1 MYMYYVWR
9 KWHEQNL
16 RSWGELI
23 FFRDILEA
31 FARRRLRNTRFA
43 TLEESHRRSL
53 FHRSAQVKIKK
64 LRPPSPFWDLCAYF
78 PNQLYAILTWT
89 AVGMMF
95 FISTRPKTEE
105 ELAMKVMWGLYKNL
119 KAKKNRLLNQK
130 RPTTAWWKRVEP
142 CGGLR
147 LLKAP
152 KKCRTPSPWRSHY
165 HT

>member
-1 MYMYYVWR
+1 M
-9 KWHEQNL
+9 WHEQNL

-53 FHRSAQVKIKK
+53 FHRSAQVKFKK

-119 KAKKNRLLNQK
+119 KAKKTGFWTKNAPRQYDERGWSLVVGRDSKKPRRNAEHQVL
-130 RPTTAWWKRVEP
+130 E
-142 CGGLR
+142 GL
-147 LLKAP
+147 
-152 KKCRTPSPWRSHY
+152 TITHSPLSV
-165 HT
+165 